1 MRHLFIAELQQLGDD
16 LVSMAQQV
24 EQAIVHAGNALRD
37 QDIALAETVI
47 AEDVAIDEM
56 ERVLDERCINLLV
69 QQQPVATDLRTVV
82 SGLRMSAS
90 LERQGDLARH
100 IAQVTRARYPE
111 PVVPEHLRP
120 VFDQLDAAA
129 TSVAKQV
136 TILLDTH
143 DVELAKQIEQDDDLL
158 DNLHQQLFNE
168 VLRPEWTGSAQQ
180 TVDVTLLSRYYE
192 RFGDHAVALARRVV
206 YLVTGEQ
213 VVSD

>member
-1 MRHLFIAELQQLGDD
+1 MRHLFLAELQQLGDD

-56 ERVLDERCINLLV
+56 ERVLDERCINLLA

-168 VLRPEWTGSAQQ
+168 VLRPEWAGSAQQ

-206 YLVTGEQ
+206 YLGTGEQ
-213 VVSD
+213 VGSD

>member
-1 MRHLFIAELQQLGDD
+1 MRHLFLAELQQLGDD

-56 ERVLDERCINLLV
+56 ERVLDERCINLLA

-206 YLVTGEQ
+206 YLVTVEQ

>member
-1 MRHLFIAELQQLGDD
+1 MRHLFLAELQQLGDD

-56 ERVLDERCINLLV
+56 ERVLDERCINLLA

-168 VLRPEWTGSAQQ
+168 VLRPEWAGSAQQ

>member
-1 MRHLFIAELQQLGDD
+1 MRHLFLAELQQLGDD

-56 ERVLDERCINLLV
+56 ERVLDERCINLLA

-158 DNLHQQLFNE
+158 DSLHQQLFNE

>member
-16 LVSMAQQV
+16 LVSMAKQV
-24 EQAIVHAGNALRD
+24 EKAVIHAGIALRER
-37 QDIALAETVI
+37 DIALAETVI
-47 AEDVAIDEM
+47 AEDAAIDEM
-56 ERVLDERCINLLV
+56 ERMLDERCINLLA

-100 IAQVTRARYPE
+100 IAQIARARYPE
-111 PVVPEHLRP
+111 PAVPEHLLP
-120 VFDQLDAAA
+120 IFEQLDSAA

-136 TILLDTH
+136 SILLDNH

-158 DNLHQQLFNE
+158 DNLHLQLFNE
-168 VLRPEWTGSAQQ
+168 VLRPEWDGTAQQ
-180 TVDVTLLSRYYE
+180 TVDVILLSRYYE
-192 RFGDHAVALARRVV
+192 RFGDHAVGLARRIV

-213 VVSD
+213 HVSD

>member
-56 ERVLDERCINLLV
+56 ERVLDERCINLLA

-111 PVVPEHLRP
+111 PVVPEHPRP
-120 VFDQLDAAA
+120 VLDQLDAAA

-168 VLRPEWTGSAQQ
+168 VLRPEWAGSAQQ

>member
-1 MRHLFIAELQQLGDD
+1 MRHLFLAELQQLGDD

-24 EQAIVHAGNALRD
+24 EQAIIHAGNALRD

-120 VFDQLDAAA
+120 VFEQLDAAA

-136 TILLDTH
+136 VELLETH

>member
-56 ERVLDERCINLLV
+56 ERVLDERCINLLA

-143 DVELAKQIEQDDDLL
+143 DVALAKQIEQDDDLL

>member
-1 MRHLFIAELQQLGDD
+1 MRHLFLAELQQLGDD

-56 ERVLDERCINLLV
+56 ERVLDERCINLLA

>member
-1 MRHLFIAELQQLGDD
+1 MRHLFLAELQQLGDD

-47 AEDVAIDEM
+47 AEDAAIDEM
-56 ERVLDERCINLLV
+56 ERVLDERCINLLA

-168 VLRPEWTGSAQQ
+168 VLRPEWAGSAQQ

>member
-1 MRHLFIAELQQLGDD
+1 MRHLFLAELQQLGDD

-56 ERVLDERCINLLV
+56 ERVLDERCINLLA

-168 VLRPEWTGSAQQ
+168 VLRSEWTGSAQQ

>member
-56 ERVLDERCINLLV
+56 ERVLDERCINLLA

>member
-1 MRHLFIAELQQLGDD
+1 MRHLFLAELQQLGDD

-56 ERVLDERCINLLV
+56 ERALDERCINLLA

>member
-1 MRHLFIAELQQLGDD
+1 MRHLFLAELQQLGDD

-56 ERVLDERCINLLV
+56 ERVLDERCINLLA

-158 DNLHQQLFNE
+158 DSLHQQLFNE

-213 VVSD
+213 ATSS